1 MKDHLSNMDN
11 IHENIREQCQPDELI
26 LMYVGN
32 LELYQGID
40 LLLDGFK
47 AVQNLALNVPL
58 KLVII
63 GGKDGDIAKYKLK
76 TKNIGI
82 DPLVLFLGQRS
93 VENLGYY
100 LAQADIL
107 LSPRIKGRNT
117 PMKLY
122 SYLDSGKPV
131 LATDL
136 PTHNWVLDS
145 EVAVLSAPNPEAF
158 AQGILYLANNPQIRQ
173 TLAVAAKQMVQQR
186 HSFTAYKQQLNSLY
200 DSLQLEF
207 NKAASTDR

>member
-1 MKDHLSNMDN
+1 MDN
-11 IHENIREQCQPDELI
+11 IHENIREHCQPDELI

-40 LLLDGFK
+40 LMLDGFK
-47 AVQNLALNVPL
+47 AVQHLTLNAPL
-58 KLVII
+58 KLIII
-63 GGKDGDIAKYKLK
+63 GGKDGDIAKYKLE

-82 DPLVLFLGQRS
+82 DHQVLFLGQRS

-145 EVAVLSAPNPEAF
+145 EVAVLSAPHPDAF

-173 TLAVAAKQMVQQR
+173 TLAIAAKQMVQQR
-186 HSFTAYKQQLNSLY
+186 HSFTAYKQKLNSLY

-207 NKAASTDR
+207 NNAASTDR

>member
-1 MKDHLSNMDN
+1 MKYHSANMNN
-11 IHENIREQCQPDELI
+11 IPENIRAHCQPDELI
-26 LMYVGN
+26 LMYIGN

-47 AVQNLALNVPL
+47 SAQNLALKVAL

-82 DPLVLFLGQRS
+82 DHQVLFLGQRS
-93 VENLGYY
+93 VENLGHY

-136 PTHNWVLDS
+136 PTHNWVLDK

-158 AQGILYLANNPQIRQ
+158 AQGILYLANNPQVRQ
-173 TLAVAAKQMVQQR
+173 TLAVAAKHMVQKR
-186 HSFTAYKQQLNSLY
+186 HSFTAYKQKLNSLY

-207 NKAASTDR
+207 NNAASPR